1 VARRGVGRTE
11 VDDDLVPPPKYL
23 ERRGTVVVARPVLG
37 CFWAV
42 AWAALVGPC
51 WAAAAGK
58 PFSIF
63 FSVFFFFL
71 FSVFEFY
78 FNSNLNPFVFL
89 QVFNNWN
96 FMKTNKKNIL
106 ILNCF

>member
-1 VARRGVGRTE
+1 MARDVARRGVGRTE
-11 VDDDLVPPPKYL
+11 VDDDLVAPPKYL

-63 FSVFFFFL
+63 FSL
-71 FSVFEFY
+71 FPISCNMRMERMHVCADKGI
-78 FNSNLNPFVFL
+78 SGVAC
-89 QVFNNWN
+89 
-96 FMKTNKKNIL
+96 M
-106 ILNCF
+106 